1 MNWLQILGPSL
12 LIILGGVM
20 TWFIKSRVEELR
32 ATEERLR
39 DQRRKIYLEILDP
52 YIRLFAELKS
62 KDAPVQALRKMTSY
76 DYRKTAFNLN
86 LFGSDDVVRAYNA
99 LIQHTY
105 EAESTG
111 EQDPGKM
118 MRLWGTLLL
127 EIRKSLGNEKT
138 KLDEVDMLRGMI
150 KDIDEYLGSQ

>member
-12 LIILGGVM
+12 LMILGGII

-32 ATEERLR
+32 ATEEKLR

-52 YIRLFAELKS
+52 YIRLFAELKIKGS
-62 KDAPVQALRKMTSY
+62 PVQAVRKITSY
-76 DYRKTAFNLN
+76 EYRKTAFNLN

-99 LIQHTY
+99 LMQHTY

-111 EQDPGKM
+111 EQNPKEM
-118 MRLWGTLLL
+118 MRLWGALLL
-127 EIRKSLGNEKT
+127 EIRKSLGNKKT
-138 KLDEVDMLRGMI
+138 KLHDVDMLRGMI
-150 KDIDEYLGSQ
+150 KDIDQYLASR

>member
-1 MNWLQILGPSL
+1 ML
-12 LIILGGVM
+12 LGGIT

-52 YIRLFAELKS
+52 YIRLFAELKG
-62 KDAPVQALRKMTSY
+62 KGPPVQALKKMTSY
-76 DYRKTAFNLN
+76 GYRKTAFNLN

-99 LIQHTY
+99 LMQHTY

-111 EQDPGKM
+111 KQDPKEM
-118 MRLWGTLLL
+118 MRLWGRLLL
-127 EIRKSLGNEKT
+127 EIRKSLGNKKT
-138 KLDEVDMLRGMI
+138 SLNEVEMLRGMI
-150 KDIDEYLGSQ
+150 KDIDVYLASH